1 MQIVTWRSLK
11 EFFLTSLVRCK
22 QVFVCDFVAKV
33 NGDFK
38 NAERV
43 FYLIWA
49 KQKQVTHH
57 FVVSKSFC
65 GRSRSKMFLLSFVSG
80 WWQKNVILFS
90 TPKNL
95 ENLWFWD
102 LNASASAVEVKFVC
116 KNSCLMEKG
125 WTWTWTDGIW
135 VMHVVAPALTSFVQ
149 SLQTASL
156 IATVL
161 DLTSESWKGSCWKM
175 RPLGAMRGLSDKE
188 RFIAFVATNLKLSA
202 LVSKMVTMDF
212 FLTSIKFVRI

>member
-65 GRSRSKMFLLSFVSG
+65 SRSRSKIFLLLFVRG

-90 TPKNL
+90 APQIL
-95 ENLWFWD
+95 ENLCIWD
-102 LNASASAVEVKFVC
+102 LNASASPIQVEFVR

-125 WTWTWTDGIW
+125 WTWTWTDAISMMC
-135 VMHVVAPALTSFVQ
+135 VIAPTLTAFAQ

-156 IATVL
+156 TATVP
-161 DLTSESWKGSCWKM
+161 DLTSESWKGSC
-175 RPLGAMRGLSDKE
+175 
-188 RFIAFVATNLKLSA
+188 
-202 LVSKMVTMDF
+202 
-212 FLTSIKFVRI
+212 